1 MTSVLAFVV
10 AMLVTMALLPVFIRL
25 SRRFAFVDEPAPR
38 KVHATPIP
46 RLGGPA
52 ILIGVVAA
60 IALLGSEM
68 PLDER
73 VLLLLAGLIVLTM
86 GVLDDRRE
94 LGYRPKLLAQIIA
107 AVLVVYGADIH
118 IKELSLPQTVSFP
131 DWLSH
136 PFSVVVIVGI
146 TNAVAL
152 SDGLDGLAGGIVF
165 LCSAA
170 LALLAYSTG
179 NLDAGLG
186 AIALAGATFGFL
198 RFNTHPASIFMGDG
212 GSQFLGLAAAV
223 LALETTQA
231 EAGRISAVLPL
242 FLLAIPIIDTA
253 QVILVR
259 LSQGRS
265 PFVADR
271 SHLHHRLLDLG
282 LEHRHAVLAIY
293 VVQCLFFLL
302 AHFLRYQSDVLL
314 LLVFL
319 ICAAT
324 IMMTLFV
331 LTRRH
336 RSIARSPAENKAD
349 DGRRA
354 LLPGNWRAAYTAR
367 LVAVLLVAYV
377 GLLIAALATQPA
389 DSTVFSAAVSTQ
401 LRILTSALLLVAVL
415 SLIFHHNQAL
425 GLVSRGTAYI
435 LAAVLAFVASSV
447 DWHPVLAKIELL
459 MLAAMA
465 LGSAA
470 WLAMSRHKQA
480 QLTTLDILILFGALV
495 VPNLPGIGIELQGF
509 SLLVLRLVNFFYA
522 VEVIGIGI
530 RGVVAHRVPVA
541 LSLALLTS
549 QTFFI

>member
-25 SRRFAFVDEPAPR
+25 GRRFAFVDEPAPR

-136 PFSVVVIVGI
+136 PFSVIVIVGI

-293 VVQCLFFLL
+293 VVQCLFFFAGVLSALSVGRLVVARVSDMRCDNNDDTLRPHTPTSLDCMFSDREQGRRRATGTAAGQL
-302 AHFLRYQSDVLL
+302 ARGVHRAARRRVIGRVCWPAHYSARDATRGQHGLFRSRIDAAQDTHIGAAPCRRSQPDLPSQSGARPRQPGHGL
-314 LLVFL
+314 
-319 ICAAT
+319 CS
-324 IMMTLFV
+324 
-331 LTRRH
+331 R
-336 RSIARSPAENKAD
+336 RSP
-349 DGRRA
+349 GFRREQ
-354 LLPGNWRAAYTAR
+354 R
-367 LVAVLLVAYV
+367 
-377 GLLIAALATQPA
+377 
-389 DSTVFSAAVSTQ
+389 
-401 LRILTSALLLVAVL
+401 
-415 SLIFHHNQAL
+415 
-425 GLVSRGTAYI
+425 
-435 LAAVLAFVASSV
+435 
-447 DWHPVLAKIELL
+447 
-459 MLAAMA
+459 
-465 LGSAA
+465 
-470 WLAMSRHKQA
+470 
-480 QLTTLDILILFGALV
+480 
-495 VPNLPGIGIELQGF
+495 
-509 SLLVLRLVNFFYA
+509 
-522 VEVIGIGI
+522 
-530 RGVVAHRVPVA
+530 
-541 LSLALLTS
+541 
-549 QTFFI
+549 